1 MIQFTKPAQLNG
13 AQLKDELRAVG
24 VAITDDNQA
33 VSTDGER
40 TLWLNI
46 ADTDK
51 VKAQE
56 VVAQHIGIDKEPT
69 LDDKLASVG
78 LSVADLKAALEL

>member
-1 MIQFTKPAQLNG
+1 MIQFKKPAQLNG
-13 AQLKDELRAVG
+13 SQLRDELRAAG

-33 VSTDGER
+33 VSTDGEQ
-40 TLWLNI
+40 TLWLDI
-46 ADTDK
+46 SDTDK
-51 VKAQE
+51 VKAQG

-78 LSVADLKAALEL
+78 LSVTDLKAALGL